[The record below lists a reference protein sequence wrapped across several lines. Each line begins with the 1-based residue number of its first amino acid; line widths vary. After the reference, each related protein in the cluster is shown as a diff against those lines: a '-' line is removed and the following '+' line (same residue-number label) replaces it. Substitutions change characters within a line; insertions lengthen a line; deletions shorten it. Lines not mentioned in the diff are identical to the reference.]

1 MPNWTK
7 QQILFALRARGTTV
21 AAIAEKAEI
30 SRFTIYGALEQP
42 YPKVAN
48 LICEALGKK
57 PHEVWPDLYDATGA
71 RRGLLAR
78 ERAA

>member
-1 MPNWTK
+1 MSNWTK
-7 QQILFALRARGTTV
+7 QQILFALRESGTTV

-48 LICEALGKK
+48 LISEALGKQ
-57 PHEVWPDLYDATGA
+57 PHDIWPEHYDATGA
-71 RRGLLAR
+71 RRGLLTR

>member
-7 QQILFALRARGTTV
+7 QQILFALRDSGTTV

-48 LICEALGKK
+48 LISEALGKK
-57 PHEVWPDLYDATGA
+57 PHEIWPELYDETGA
-71 RRGLLAR
+71 RRGLLTR

>member
-7 QQILFALRARGTTV
+7 QQILFALRESGTTV
-21 AAIAEKAEI
+21 AAIAERAEI

-48 LICEALGKK
+48 LISEALGKK
-57 PHEVWPDLYDATGA
+57 PHDIWPDLYNKKGT
-71 RRGLLAR
+71 RRGLLSR